1 MKTFAI
7 AGLIL
12 TLIATL
18 FLFIGS
24 KHISWKMQTIGGQS
38 DKEKD
43 FYRARQTYSA
53 IGFGLLFFGFLLQL
67 FAVFGTGNLM
77 SGGEM
82 KIGII
87 FMAITIIFLIVYIA
101 TKGITDWKII
111 AGLVLVVIALPI
123 LQLFNSGKIS
133 DLFLE
138 YGDKKVRIVKST
150 LEEIKTIESKIKNI
164 SETMAELIAVNQ
176 AWSGARLSEL
186 EGVIERMEK
195 AKIKINSFLDAV
207 DTSPAKR
214 AEILKELDGMIERDK
229 ERLESKKK

>member
-1 MKTFAI
+1 MRTFAI

-18 FLFIGS
+18 FLFVGS
-24 KHISWKMQTIGGQS
+24 KHISWKMQTIGWQS

-43 FYRARQTYSA
+43 FYRSRQTYSA

-67 FAVFGTGNLM
+67 FAVIGEVNLM

-87 FMAITIIFLIVYIA
+87 FMAITIIFLLVYIA
-101 TKGITDWKII
+101 AKGITDWKII
-111 AGLVLVVIALPI
+111 AGLILIVIALPI

-138 YGDKKVRIVKST
+138 YGDKKVRLVNSK
-150 LEEIKTIESKIKNI
+150 LEEIKIVESKIKNI
-164 SETMAELIAVNQ
+164 SESVAKLIAENQ
-176 AWSGARLSEL
+176 AWTMRFEPEGGALR
-186 EGVIERMEK
+186 RMQN
-195 AKIKINSFLDAV
+195 AKQEINKFLDEV
-207 DTSPAKR
+207 GTIKER
-214 AEILKELDGMIERDK
+214 REEILAILNKMIEHDMK
-229 ERLESKKK
+229 EEEQKKK

>member
-1 MKTFAI
+1 MRTFAI

-18 FLFIGS
+18 FLFVGS

-43 FYRARQTYSA
+43 FYRSRQAYSA

-67 FAVFGTGNLM
+67 FAVIGEGNLM

-87 FMAITIIFLIVYIA
+87 FMAITIIFLLVYIA
-101 TKGITDWKII
+101 VKGITDWKII
-111 AGLVLVVIALPI
+111 SGLILIVIALPI

-138 YGDKKVRIVKST
+138 YGDKKVRLVNSK
-150 LEEIKTIESKIKNI
+150 LEEIKTAESKIKNI
-164 SETMAELIAVNQ
+164 SESVAKLIAENQ
-176 AWSGARLSEL
+176 AWTMRFEPEGGALR
-186 EGVIERMEK
+186 RMQN
-195 AKIKINSFLDAV
+195 AKQEINKFLDEV
-207 DTSPAKR
+207 GTIKER
-214 AEILKELDGMIERDK
+214 REEILAILNKMIEHDTK
-229 ERLESKKK
+229 EEEQKKK